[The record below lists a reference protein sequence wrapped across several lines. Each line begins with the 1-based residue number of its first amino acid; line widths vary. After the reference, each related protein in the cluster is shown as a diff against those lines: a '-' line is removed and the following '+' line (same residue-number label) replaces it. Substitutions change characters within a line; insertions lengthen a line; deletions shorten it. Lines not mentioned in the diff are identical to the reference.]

1 MAPGAIF
8 ADAVPDAECVTVS
21 EAEPLLIKEAKP
33 LYSRGLWLLILSVVV
48 LWLTAASTLA
58 RPAARFQT
66 ARIQQSNVAIAPS
79 IGQLGPPGR
88 DAAPRHESQPR
99 GPIDRLCCPSC

>member
-48 LWLTAASTLA
+48 LWLTAGIYFGTTRGALPDGSDPAEQRGHSTVDRTTRSA
-58 RPAARFQT
+58 
-66 ARIQQSNVAIAPS
+66 
-79 IGQLGPPGR
+79 GPGR
-88 DAAPRHESQPR
+88 GPAP
-99 GPIDRLCCPSC
+99 